1 MGRLRHDPSPVAQA
15 EASATYNMIVE
26 GVLAETGYHAYDTLL
41 RRRGIMPGMQRVVGH
56 LRRDESR
63 HLAYG
68 VFLLSRLVAEHGD
81 PVWDAVQARLE
92 ALLEPAMGMIAEI
105 FAAYE
110 VMPFGLRMEEFADFA
125 LAQFGRR
132 VARLER
138 ARGQTLAQVYGER
151 LETEEAG

>member
-1 MGRLRHDPSPVAQA
+1 
-15 EASATYNMIVE
+15 
-26 GVLAETGYHAYDTLL
+26 
-41 RRRGIMPGMQRVVGH
+41 MQRVVGH

-81 PVWDAVQARLE
+81 PVWNAVQARLE

-105 FAAYE
+105 FAEYP

-151 LETEEAG
+151 LESEDGAQTGLPEPLPSP